1 MRLTPGELAAQ
12 IAHGEGKQLEFK
24 RGLPRDE
31 KTARTLAAFA
41 NTRGGLL
48 LIGVGD
54 RGEVIGAPKP
64 HQTLERLRGIA
75 ENTVSP
81 PVAIDVGVVELEA
94 RTIVCCSVALS
105 PKRPHAVLR
114 AGAEPEIVVR
124 AGSSNRAADGATLKA
139 LKRQRGSKKGLDELS
154 KRALAWVERESRN
167 GSAAQ
172 SSATVAA
179 FCEAFNI
186 GKQRARRAFINLERE
201 GLLVGHGFG
210 ARRVFSRS

>member
-1 MRLTPGELAAQ
+1 MKLLPSELAAQ

-54 RGEVIGAPKP
+54 RGELIGAPKP
-64 HQTLERLRGIA
+64 RQTLERLREIA
-75 ENTVSP
+75 ESSIVP
-81 PVAIDVGVVELEA
+81 PLAVELGLVELEA
-94 RTIVCCSVALS
+94 HTIVCCSVALS

-124 AGSSNRAADGATLKA
+124 AGSSNRAADGPTLKA
-139 LKRQRGSKKGLDELS
+139 LKRQRGSRAGLDELS
-154 KRALAWVERESRN
+154 KRALEWVDRLSRN
-167 GSAAQ
+167 GTLADSP
-172 SSATVAA
+172 ATVGR
-179 FCEAFNI
+179 FCDAFNI
-186 GKQRARRAFINLERE
+186 GRQRGRRAFIELERE

-210 ARRVFSRS
+210 ARRVFSRP